1 MIEPMQA
8 VVAVSAFPGSEPGI
22 AAVED
27 EPSVWIEVE
36 RNGRQDRVLVFLGQE
51 DLECVA
57 REDDEVKLLTQ
68 SHRSRISLDPSDSIA
83 TWAIACNIQ
92 HGSCRINA
100 SDAPVFRER
109 CRQLTSSAPQVKD
122 GASIASQGCAIVE
135 V

>member
-22 AAVED
+22 ATVED
-27 EPSVWIEVE
+27 EPTVWIEVE
-36 RNGRQDRVLVFLGQE
+36 RNGRQGRFLVFLGQE

-57 REDDEVKLLTQ
+57 REDDEVKLLAQ
-68 SHRSRISLDPSDSIA
+68 SHCTRISLDPSDLIA
-83 TWAIACNIQ
+83 SWAIACNIQ

-100 SDAPVFRER
+100 SDSPVFRER
-109 CRQLTSSAPQVKD
+109 CRQLTCSAPQVKD
-122 GASIASQGCAIVE
+122 GASIASQGCAVVE